1 MSMKGKFKPSKI
13 VLLVVLFFFIA
24 LPLSFNF
31 LLGTQL
37 GKYLSWFE
45 SGISIGGTK
54 ITVLNVV
61 YLILFLIF
69 FTFLSRII
77 RKALQNKVLPRTKL
91 DIGARTSLVNVVIY
105 AFWILAIYTGIN
117 ILGINLSS
125 LAFMAGA
132 LGVGIGF
139 GLQNIVNNFISG
151 IILLFDPSI
160 QVGDMVQIG
169 EDWGTVNRINIR
181 TTIVQSFDNASL
193 IIPNSQM
200 LSNKVTN
207 WSFKDPKVRRQVD
220 VGVAYGSDV
229 QKVRKILL
237 QIVSDMPEIMD
248 DPTPRV
254 DFMDFGNSALIFRV
268 RFWITSPEFWLT
280 APTELRF
287 KIDEEFKKNNI
298 EIAFPQQDIHIR
310 SASGL
315 KEIFNKKDY
324 SQKVPKDTT

>member
-1 MSMKGKFKPSKI
+1 MRARFRSFSLVFFA
-13 VLLVVLFFFIA
+13 VLCFLIA
-24 LPLSFNF
+24 LPFILESVLGIKISTEVAWLNKGITIGKAKITILNVCYVIIF
-31 LLGTQL
+31 LLLIG
-37 GKYLSWFE
+37 Y
-45 SGISIGGTK
+45 ISK
-54 ITVLNVV
+54 
-61 YLILFLIF
+61 
-69 FTFLSRII
+69 II
-77 RKALQNKVLPRTKL
+77 RKALQDEVLPRTRL
-91 DIGARTSLVNVVIY
+91 DIGARASLVNVVVY
-105 AFWILAIYTGIN
+105 SLWILAIYTGIN

-132 LGVGIGF
+132 LGIGIGF

-181 TTIVQSFDNASL
+181 TTIVQTFDNAAL

-200 LSNKVTN
+200 LSNRVTN
-207 WSFKDPKVRRQVD
+207 WSYKDPKVRRQVD

-229 QKVRKILL
+229 QLVRKVLL
-237 QIVSDMPEIMD
+237 EIIHDMPDIMD
-248 DPTPRV
+248 DPAPRV
-254 DFMDFGNSALIFRV
+254 DFSDFADSALIFRV

-280 APTELRF
+280 SPTELRF
-287 KIDEEFKKNNI
+287 RIDEEFKKHGI

-315 KEIFNKKDY
+315 QEIIK
-324 SQKVPKDTT
+324 P

>member
-1 MSMKGKFKPSKI
+1 MRARSGSFRARYLLVLIFLI
-13 VLLVVLFFFIA
+13 VLPLF
-24 LPLSFNF
+24 LDF
-31 LLGTQL
+31 LLGTRL
-37 GKYLSWFE
+37 GTYLSWLE
-45 SGISIGGTK
+45 SGIRIGGAK
-54 ITVLNVV
+54 ITILNVA
-61 YLILFLIF
+61 YLIIFLVF
-69 FTFLSRII
+69 FTFLSRVI
-77 RKALQNKVLPRTKL
+77 RDALQNRVLPRTRL
-91 DIGARTSLVNVVIY
+91 DIGARASFVNIVIY

-132 LGVGIGF
+132 LGIGIGF
-139 GLQNIVNNFISG
+139 GLQNVVNNFVSG
-151 IILLFDPSI
+151 VILLFDPSI

-181 TTIVQSFDNASL
+181 TTIVQTFDNASL

-229 QKVRKILL
+229 QLVRNILL
-237 QIVSDMPEIMD
+237 QIVGDMPEILN
-248 DPTPRV
+248 DPAPRV
-254 DFMDFGNSALIFRV
+254 DFTEFGDSALIFRV
-268 RFWITSPEFWLT
+268 RFWIPSPEFWLS

-287 KIDEEFKKNNI
+287 RIDEEFKKSDI

-315 KEIFNKKDY
+315 YEAFKL
-324 SQKVPKDTT
+324 

>member
-1 MSMKGKFKPSKI
+1 MRARFKSSRT
-13 VLLVVLFFFIA
+13 VLFLVIFFIA
-24 LPLSFNF
+24 LLLFVDFLMGTRLS
-31 LLGTQL
+31 
-37 GKYLSWFE
+37 KYLCWLN
-45 SGISIGGTK
+45 SGIRIGGTK
-54 ITVLNVV
+54 ITIMNIA
-61 YLILFLIF
+61 YLIIFLAL
-69 FTFLSRII
+69 FTFLSKII
-77 RKALQNKVLPRTKL
+77 REALQNRILPRTRL
-91 DIGARTSLVNVVIY
+91 DIGARASFVNVVIY
-105 AFWILAIYTGIN
+105 TFWILTIYTGIN

-132 LGVGIGF
+132 LGIGIGF

-169 EDWGTVNRINIR
+169 EDWGTVKRINIR
-181 TTIVQSFDNASL
+181 TTIVQTFDNASL
-193 IIPNSQM
+193 IIPNSEM
-200 LSNKVTN
+200 LSNRVTN

-229 QKVRKILL
+229 QLVRKILL
-237 QIVSDMPEIMD
+237 KIVDDMSEVMN
-248 DPTPRV
+248 DPAPRV
-254 DFMDFGNSALIFRV
+254 DFADFADSALIFRV

-287 KIDEEFKKNNI
+287 KIDEEFKKNGI

-315 KEIFNKKDY
+315 DEIIKKKDY
-324 SQKVPKDTT
+324 LQKPSTEEK

>member
-1 MSMKGKFKPSKI
+1 MRARFRSFSLVFFA
-13 VLLVVLFFFIA
+13 VLCFLIA
-24 LPLSFNF
+24 LPFILESVLGIKISTELAWLNKGITIGKAKITILNVCYVIIF
-31 LLGTQL
+31 LLL
-37 GKYLSWFE
+37 
-45 SGISIGGTK
+45 IGY
-54 ITVLNVV
+54 I
-61 YLILFLIF
+61 
-69 FTFLSRII
+69 SRII
-77 RKALQNKVLPRTKL
+77 RKALQDEVLPRTRL
-91 DIGARTSLVNVVIY
+91 DIGARASLVNVVVY
-105 AFWILAIYTGIN
+105 SLWILAIYTGIN

-132 LGVGIGF
+132 LGIGIGF

-181 TTIVQSFDNASL
+181 TTIVQTFDNAAL

-200 LSNKVTN
+200 LSNRVTN
-207 WSFKDPKVRRQVD
+207 WSYKDPKVRRQVD

-229 QKVRKILL
+229 QLVRTVLL
-237 QIVSDMPEIMD
+237 RIVNDMPEIMD
-248 DPTPRV
+248 DPAPRV
-254 DFMDFGNSALIFRV
+254 DFSDFADSALIFRV

-287 KIDEEFKKNNI
+287 RIDEEFKKHGI

-315 KEIFNKKDY
+315 QEIIK
-324 SQKVPKDTT
+324 P

>member
-1 MSMKGKFKPSKI
+1 MRARFRSFSLVFFA
-13 VLLVVLFFFIA
+13 VLCFLIA
-24 LPLSFNF
+24 LPFILESVLGIKISTEFAWLNKGITIGKAKITILNVCYVIIF
-31 LLGTQL
+31 LLLIG
-37 GKYLSWFE
+37 Y
-45 SGISIGGTK
+45 ISK
-54 ITVLNVV
+54 
-61 YLILFLIF
+61 
-69 FTFLSRII
+69 II
-77 RKALQNKVLPRTKL
+77 RKALQDEVLPRTRL
-91 DIGARTSLVNVVIY
+91 DIGARASLVNVVVY
-105 AFWILAIYTGIN
+105 SLWVLAIYTGIN

-132 LGVGIGF
+132 LGIGIGF

-181 TTIVQSFDNASL
+181 TTIVQTFDNAAL

-200 LSNKVTN
+200 LSNRVTN
-207 WSFKDPKVRRQVD
+207 WSYKDPKVRRQVD

-229 QKVRKILL
+229 QLVRKVLL
-237 QIVSDMPEIMD
+237 EIIHDMPDIMD
-248 DPTPRV
+248 DPAPRV
-254 DFMDFGNSALIFRV
+254 DFSDFADSALIFRI

-280 APTELRF
+280 SPTELRF
-287 KIDEEFKKNNI
+287 RIDEEFKKHGI

-315 KEIFNKKDY
+315 EEILK
-324 SQKVPKDTT
+324 PE

>member
-1 MSMKGKFKPSKI
+1 MRARFRPSKI
-13 VLLVVLFFFIA
+13 ALLLVLIFFIA
-24 LPLSFNF
+24 LSLSLDF
-31 LLGTQL
+31 LQGTRL
-37 GKYLSWFE
+37 GKYVSWLE

-54 ITVLNVV
+54 ITIINIA
-61 YLILFLIF
+61 YLIIFLIF
-69 FTFLSRII
+69 FSFLSRII
-77 RKALQNKVLPRTKL
+77 KKALQNRVLPRTRL
-91 DIGARTSLVNVVIY
+91 DIGARASFVNVVIY
-105 AFWILAIYTGIN
+105 TFWILAIYTGIN

-132 LGVGIGF
+132 LGIGIGF

-181 TTIVQSFDNASL
+181 TTIVQTFDNAAL
-193 IIPNSQM
+193 IIRNSQM
-200 LSNKVTN
+200 LSNRVTN

-229 QKVRKILL
+229 QKVRTILL
-237 QIVSDMPEIMD
+237 KIVSDMPEIMD
-248 DPTPRV
+248 DPAPRV
-254 DFMDFGNSALIFRV
+254 DFRDFADSALIFRV

-287 KIDEEFKKNNI
+287 RIDEEFKKNGI

-315 KEIFNKKDY
+315 EEIFNKRNY
-324 SQKVPKDTT
+324 SQKIPKDQK

>member
-1 MSMKGKFKPSKI
+1 MRARSRPFRVVYFL
-13 VLLVVLFFFIA
+13 VLIIIIA
-24 LPLSFNF
+24 LTLSLDL
-31 LLGTQL
+31 LLGTRL
-37 GKYLSWFE
+37 GKYLSWLE
-45 SGISIGGTK
+45 SGISIGGTR
-54 ITVLNVV
+54 ITIINVA
-61 YLILFLIF
+61 YLIIFLVF
-69 FTFLSRII
+69 FRFLSRII
-77 RKALQNKVLPRTKL
+77 REGLQNRVLPRTRL
-91 DIGARTSLVNVVIY
+91 DIGARASFVNVVIY

-132 LGVGIGF
+132 LGIGIGF
-139 GLQNIVNNFISG
+139 GLQNVVNNFVSG

-181 TTIVQSFDNASL
+181 TTIVQTFDNASL
-193 IIPNSQM
+193 IIPNSEM

-229 QKVRKILL
+229 QLVHKILL
-237 QIVSDMPEIMD
+237 EIVGDMPEIMD
-248 DPTPRV
+248 DPAPRV
-254 DFMDFGNSALIFRV
+254 DFTDFGDSALIFRV
-268 RFWITSPEFWLT
+268 RFWISSPEFWLG

-287 KIDEEFKKNNI
+287 RIDEEFKKNGI

-315 KEIFNKKDY
+315 DEAFK
-324 SQKVPKDTT
+324 S

>member
-1 MSMKGKFKPSKI
+1 MKEKFRPSKI
-13 VLLVVLFFFIA
+13 VLFVVLIFFIA
-24 LPLSFNF
+24 LPLSLDS
-31 LLGTQL
+31 LLDTRL
-37 GKYLSWFE
+37 GKYLSWLE

-54 ITVLNVV
+54 ITIINIA
-61 YLILFLIF
+61 YLIIFLIF
-69 FTFLSRII
+69 FTFVSRII
-77 RKALQNKVLPRTKL
+77 KKALQNRVLPRTRL
-91 DIGARTSLVNVVIY
+91 DIGARASFVNVVIY
-105 AFWILAIYTGIN
+105 TFWILAIYTGIN

-132 LGVGIGF
+132 LGIGIGF
-139 GLQNIVNNFISG
+139 GLQNIVNNFMSG

-181 TTIVQSFDNASL
+181 TTIVQTFDNASL

-200 LSNKVTN
+200 LSNRVTN

-229 QKVRKILL
+229 QKVRTILL
-237 QIVSDMPEIMD
+237 KIVSDMTEIMN
-248 DPTPRV
+248 DPAPRV
-254 DFMDFGNSALIFRV
+254 DFRDFADSALIFRV
-268 RFWITSPEFWLT
+268 RFWITSPEFWLA

-287 KIDEEFKKNNI
+287 KIDEEFKKNGI

-315 KEIFNKKDY
+315 EGIFNKENY
-324 SQKVPKDTT
+324 SQKNPTDQK

>member
-1 MSMKGKFKPSKI
+1 MKEKFRPSKVI
-13 VLLVVLFFFIA
+13 VFLVLVFFIA
-24 LPLSFNF
+24 LPVLLDF
-31 LLGTQL
+31 LQGTRF
-37 GKYLSWFE
+37 GKYFSWLE
-45 SGISIGGTK
+45 SGIIISGTK
-54 ITVLNVV
+54 ITILNVA
-61 YLILFLIF
+61 YLILFIIF

-77 RKALQNKVLPRTKL
+77 RRALQNKVLPRTRL
-91 DIGARTSLVNVVIY
+91 DIGARASFVNVVIY
-105 AFWILAIYTGIN
+105 TFWILAIYTGIN

-229 QKVRKILL
+229 QKVRKVLL

-248 DPTPRV
+248 DPAPRV
-254 DFMDFGNSALIFRV
+254 DFMDFGNSALVFRV
-268 RFWITSPEFWLT
+268 RFWITSPDYWLT

-287 KIDEEFKKNNI
+287 KIDEEFRKNSI

-315 KEIFNKKDY
+315 EKIFKGGDY
-324 SQKVPKDTT
+324 SQKASKDQK

>member
-1 MSMKGKFKPSKI
+1 MRARFRPSKI
-13 VLLVVLFFFIA
+13 ALLLVLIFFIA
-24 LPLSFNF
+24 LPLSLDF
-31 LLGTQL
+31 LQGTRL
-37 GKYLSWFE
+37 GKYVSWLE

-54 ITVLNVV
+54 ITIINIA
-61 YLILFLIF
+61 YLVIFLVF
-69 FTFLSRII
+69 FTFVSRII
-77 RKALQNKVLPRTKL
+77 KEALQNRVLPRTRL
-91 DIGARTSLVNVVIY
+91 DIGARASFVNIVIY

-132 LGVGIGF
+132 LGIGIGF
-139 GLQNIVNNFISG
+139 GLQDIVNNFLSG

-169 EDWGTVNRINIR
+169 EDWGTVSRINIR
-181 TTIVQSFDNASL
+181 TTIVQTFDNASL

-229 QKVRKILL
+229 QKVRAILL
-237 QIVSDMPEIMD
+237 QIVNDMPEIMD
-248 DPTPRV
+248 DPAPRV
-254 DFMDFGNSALIFRV
+254 DFTDFGNSALIFRI
-268 RFWITSPEFWLT
+268 RFWITSPEFWLA

-287 KIDEEFKKNNI
+287 RIDEEFKKNGI

-315 KEIFNKKDY
+315 DEIFQKGDY
-324 SQKVPKDTT
+324 SKNLPTDQK

>member
-1 MSMKGKFKPSKI
+1 MKTRFRLSRVI
-13 VLLVVLFFFIA
+13 LFSVLIFFIA
-24 LPLSFNF
+24 LSLFLDF
-31 LLGTQL
+31 LLGTHL
-37 GKYLSWFE
+37 SKYLSWLD
-45 SGISIGGTK
+45 SGFTIGGTK
-54 ITVLNVV
+54 ITIINVV
-61 YLILFLIF
+61 YLIIFLIF

-77 RKALQNKVLPRTKL
+77 REALQNRVLPRTRL
-91 DIGARTSLVNVVIY
+91 DIGARASFVNVVIY
-105 AFWILAIYTGIN
+105 TFWILAIYTGIN

-132 LGVGIGF
+132 LGIGIGF

-169 EDWGTVNRINIR
+169 DDWGTVNRINIR
-181 TTIVQSFDNASL
+181 TTIIQTFDNASL
-193 IIPNSQM
+193 ILPNSEM
-200 LSNKVTN
+200 ISNKVTN

-229 QKVRKILL
+229 QLVHKILL
-237 QIVSDMPEIMD
+237 QIVNDMPEIMN
-248 DPTPRV
+248 DPAPRV
-254 DFMDFGNSALIFRV
+254 DFRDFADSALIFRI
-268 RFWITSPEFWLT
+268 RFWISSPDYWLT

-287 KIDEEFKKNNI
+287 KIDEEFKKNGI

-315 KEIFNKKDY
+315 EEIFNKGGY
-324 SQKVPKDTT
+324 SPKIPKDQK

>member
-1 MSMKGKFKPSKI
+1 MRARSKSSI
-13 VLLVVLFFFIA
+13 KVLFLILIFFIA
-24 LPLSFNF
+24 LPLSLDF
-31 LLGTQL
+31 LMGTRL
-37 GKYLSWFE
+37 SKYVSWLE

-54 ITVLNVV
+54 ITIINIA
-61 YLILFLIF
+61 YLVIFLVFFIF
-69 FTFLSRII
+69 VSRII
-77 RKALQNKVLPRTKL
+77 RDTLQNRILPRTRL
-91 DIGARTSLVNVVIY
+91 DIGARASFVNIVIY
-105 AFWILAIYTGIN
+105 TFWILAIYTGIN

-132 LGVGIGF
+132 LGIGIGF
-139 GLQNIVNNFISG
+139 GLQNVVSNFVSG

-169 EDWGTVNRINIR
+169 DDWGTVNRINIR
-181 TTIVQSFDNASL
+181 TTIIQTFDNASL

-200 LSNKVTN
+200 ISNKVTN

-229 QKVRKILL
+229 QLVHKILL
-237 QIVSDMPEIMD
+237 QIVNDMPEIMN
-248 DPTPRV
+248 DPAPRV
-254 DFMDFGNSALIFRV
+254 DFTDFADSALIFRI
-268 RFWITSPEFWLT
+268 RFWITSPEFWLA

-287 KIDEEFKKNNI
+287 KIDEEFKKNGI

-315 KEIFNKKDY
+315 DEIIKKGDY
-324 SQKVPKDTT
+324 LQKLSTD

>member
-1 MSMKGKFKPSKI
+1 MRARSRPFRVVYFL
-13 VLLVVLFFFIA
+13 VLIILIA
-24 LPLSFNF
+24 LTLSLDL
-31 LLGTQL
+31 LLGTRL
-37 GKYLSWFE
+37 GKYLFWLE
-45 SGISIGGTK
+45 SGISIGGTR
-54 ITVLNVV
+54 ITILNVA
-61 YLILFLIF
+61 YLIIFLVF

-77 RKALQNKVLPRTKL
+77 REALQNRVLPRTRL
-91 DIGARTSLVNVVIY
+91 DIGARASFVNVVIY

-132 LGVGIGF
+132 LGIGIGF
-139 GLQNIVNNFISG
+139 GLQNVVNNFVSG

-181 TTIVQSFDNASL
+181 TTIVQTFDNASL
-193 IIPNSQM
+193 IIPNSEM

-229 QKVRKILL
+229 QLVRKILL
-237 QIVSDMPEIMD
+237 EIVGDMPEIMN
-248 DPTPRV
+248 DPAPRV
-254 DFMDFGNSALIFRV
+254 DFIDFGDSALVFRV
-268 RFWITSPEFWLT
+268 RFWISSPEFWLG

-287 KIDEEFKKNNI
+287 RIDEEFKKNGI

-315 KEIFNKKDY
+315 NEAFK
-324 SQKVPKDTT
+324 P

>member
-1 MSMKGKFKPSKI
+1 MRARSRSFRARHLF
-13 VLLVVLFFFIA
+13 VLIFLIA
-24 LPLSFNF
+24 LTLSLDL
-31 LLGTQL
+31 LLGTRL
-37 GKYLSWFE
+37 GKYLFWLE
-45 SGISIGGTK
+45 SGISIGGTR
-54 ITVLNVV
+54 ITILNVA
-61 YLILFLIF
+61 YLIIFLVF

-77 RKALQNKVLPRTKL
+77 REGLQNRVLPRTRL
-91 DIGARTSLVNVVIY
+91 DIGARASFVNVVIY

-132 LGVGIGF
+132 LGIGIGF
-139 GLQNIVNNFISG
+139 GLQSVVNNFVSG

-181 TTIVQSFDNASL
+181 TTIVQTFDNASL
-193 IIPNSQM
+193 IIPNSEM

-229 QKVRKILL
+229 QLVRKILL
-237 QIVSDMPEIMD
+237 EIVGDMPEIMN
-248 DPTPRV
+248 DPAPRV
-254 DFMDFGNSALIFRV
+254 DFIDFGDSALIFRV
-268 RFWITSPEFWLT
+268 RFWISSPEFWLG

-287 KIDEEFKKNNI
+287 RIDEEFKKNGI

-315 KEIFNKKDY
+315 DEVFK
-324 SQKVPKDTT
+324 P